1 MKISLNWLRDFVNI
15 PKDTDPEKLAQLFT
29 IRTAEVEGV
38 ENLAA
43 AFDNMV
49 VGQILEIHPHPDA
62 DKLKVTKT
70 SVGLEDKHLLQIVCG
85 ASNIYEGMYVAVAL
99 PGSRVRW
106 HGEGDPVTLEPAKIR
121 GVESFGMICAGDEI
135 GIEEKSTGV
144 VDLST
149 LKPHVG
155 MPLAELL
162 GKDDVILH
170 IDNKSL
176 THRPDLWGH
185 YGIAREI
192 SAITGEPLKQLVTT
206 VNYPQNDVQNA
217 AVGTE
222 PGPLKV
228 TVKDKKLCPR
238 YIGVLVE
245 NVKIGPSPD
254 WVQKRLRAIGYR
266 PINNVVD
273 ATNYIMA
280 EVGQP
285 MHAFDADKIKDGIV
299 VRVSK
304 KDEKIVTLDGT
315 ERELPTKTLVIA
327 DAEKA
332 VAIAGVM
339 GGANSEVTPETTHL
353 ILESANFHPSSVR
366 KTSVKLGLRSEAV
379 MRFEKSL
386 DPNLADLAMDRLCR
400 LILEI
405 CPGARIASPK
415 SDVKNFKE
423 KATVINLN
431 LKKVFSKIGK
441 DIALEEVNTILT
453 RLGFKIL
460 KSSATRLKVEVPSC
474 RPVKDIEIEDDLVE
488 EIARM
493 HGYENIEPVLPEL
506 PIKLPLE
513 NKERKLKHYAR
524 QIMSLGLGFDEVYN
538 YSFYSRNDIA
548 KSLLPEELHERL
560 ENILSEDQTHMRV
573 SLVPNMLKN
582 VAHNLKSFDSFKI
595 YEIGRTYEDLQ
606 EYFPKEEKKICA
618 MVVRSGASKDG
629 ANPGKDGTGVF
640 HEAKGALEKFLE
652 SCRAP
657 AWEMKKGESLCTY
670 AHPAKYAGYF
680 LKSDG
685 REIAK
690 LYELHPLVLKNH
702 GLEKTSVAAFEI
714 NFTLLASLEP
724 KATKYK
730 PLPRFP
736 GIEIDV
742 SVMVDKNTE
751 VGRLQK
757 IVVESDKTLVREVRL
772 FDSYEGPNLPEGKK
786 SFAFKIL
793 LQSDERTLTDAEM
806 KGVQQKIFDGLK
818 AAGGAIRGL

>member
-1 MKISLNWLRDFVNI
+1 
-15 PKDTDPEKLAQLFT
+15 
-29 IRTAEVEGV
+29 
-38 ENLAA
+38 
-43 AFDNMV
+43 
-49 VGQILEIHPHPDA
+49 
-62 DKLKVTKT
+62 
-70 SVGLEDKHLLQIVCG
+70 
-85 ASNIYEGMYVAVAL
+85 
-99 PGSRVRW
+99 
-106 HGEGDPVTLEPAKIR
+106 
-121 GVESFGMICAGDEI
+121 
-135 GIEEKSTGV
+135 
-144 VDLST
+144 
-149 LKPHVG
+149 
-155 MPLAELL
+155 LAELL

-192 SAITGEPLKQLVTT
+192 SAITHESLKPLVTT
-206 VNYPQNDVQNA
+206 INYPSA
-217 AVGTE
+217 TPAET
-222 PGPLKV
+222 GPLKV

-238 YIGVLVE
+238 YIGVLME
-245 NVKIGPSPD
+245 NIQIGPSPEYI
-254 WVQKRLRAIGYR
+254 QKRLKAIGYR
-266 PINNVVD
+266 PINNIVD

-285 MHAFDADKIKDGIV
+285 LHAFDADKIKAGII
-299 VRVSK
+299 VRISK
-304 KDEKIVTLDGT
+304 KDEEIETLDGT
-315 ERELPTKTLVIA
+315 KRKLPAKTLVIA

-339 GGANSEVTPETTHL
+339 GGANSEVAPETTRI

-366 KTSVKLGLRSEAV
+366 KTATKLGLRTEAV

-405 CPGARIASPK
+405 CPSAKIASPK
-415 SDVKNFKE
+415 VDVKNFKD
-423 KATVINLN
+423 KNTVISLN

-441 DIALEEVNTILT
+441 EIALDEVTSILT
-453 RLGFKIL
+453 RIGFKIL
-460 KSSATRLKVEVPSC
+460 KNTSTRLKVEVPSC

-538 YSFYSRNDIA
+538 YSFYSKNDIA
-548 KSLLPEELHERL
+548 KSLLPEELHEKL
-560 ENILSEDQTHMRV
+560 ENCLSEDQTHLRV

-582 VAHNLKSFDSFKI
+582 AAHNLKSFDEFKI

-618 MVVRSGASKDG
+618 MVIKS
-629 ANPGKDGTGVF
+629 GTGKQSAGVF
-640 HEAKGALEKFLE
+640 LEAKGALEKFLE
-652 SCRAP
+652 SFRAP
-657 AWEMKKGESLCTY
+657 AYEMKKGESLCTY

-690 LYELHPLVLKNH
+690 LYELHPLVLKNN
-702 GLEKTSVAAFEI
+702 GLEKTTISAFEI
-714 NFTLLASLEP
+714 NFTLLASLEQ
-724 KATKYK
+724 KGIKYR
-730 PLPRFP
+730 PLPKFP
-736 GIEIDV
+736 GIELDI
-742 SVMVDKNTE
+742 SVMVDKKSE
-751 VGRLQK
+751 IGKLRK
-757 IVVESDKTLVREVRL
+757 IIAESDKTLVKEVRL
-772 FDSYEGPNLPEGKK
+772 FDSYEGSSLPEGKI
-786 SFAFKIL
+786 SFAFKVL
-793 LQSDERTLTDAEM
+793 LQSEERTLTDAEM
-806 KGVQQKIFDGLK
+806 KSVQQKIFDGLT
-818 AAGGAIRGL
+818 AVGGAIRGL